1 MKRVRQAFGPEKEKV
16 LKEIN
21 EYAEKNIE
29 CKKRQDDGYSHATIY
44 TIQSVSEES
53 HDSKKKDSSVVP
65 PSEWR
70 SVGFLEMPL

>member
-16 LKEIN
+16 LKEVN
-21 EYAEKNIE
+21 ECTKKDIE
-29 CKKRQDDGYSHATIY
+29 SEKRQDDGYSHATIY

-65 PSEWR
+65 SE
-70 SVGFLEMPL
+70 

>member
-1 MKRVRQAFGPEKEKV
+1 MKRVRQAFGPKKENMLEK
-16 LKEIN
+16 IN
-21 EYAEKNIE
+21 EYTEKNIE
-29 CKKRQDDGYSHATIY
+29 CEKRQDDGFGHATIY